1 MNTLKPF
8 TNVPPFIN
16 RAEEIYYLQSWIAE
30 KPKNILFLYGPKSS
44 GKTTLIYRFIEQNLS
59 NGKYDI
65 KQFNLRELLLVNY
78 ESFLRAFFELKHSE
92 QVKET
97 RQYDLKVFKLSVETL
112 KGLESKKLDPFIV
125 MKRELEKSNK
135 KGKRPI
141 IIIDELQALDEVY
154 INGGCEL
161 LNEMFNFFVAMTKES
176 HLCHVVIASSDGYF
190 IERIYQDSKLKKTSE
205 FMEVKYLQKSDV
217 MDWLSDL
224 KTYSKITDYVLSNRQ
239 RQAIWDFFGGS
250 CWEISNFLGN
260 LLNIAHKGQVLD
272 DKFDEILQNKLVFF
286 RSMFVEYAT
295 IEPEKEQLL
304 LKIAGLISI
313 NPGKGF
319 TFSELRSLVEDN
331 IWSISSLK
339 AELNSLVR
347 KNFLSYSPPRAE
359 YALQGRSME
368 LGLLA
373 YVNKFVVHI
382 VLCAEIS
389 WKSQLSKAFP

>member
-1 MNTLKPF
+1 MNALQPF
-8 TNVPPFIN
+8 TKEPAFVN
-16 RAEEIYYLQSWIAE
+16 RRDELDYLQSWISA
-30 KPKNILFLYGPKSS
+30 KPENILFLYGPKSS

-59 NGKYDI
+59 NGMYDI
-65 KQFNLRELLLVNY
+65 KHFNLRELLLVNY
-78 ESFLRAFFELKHSE
+78 ESFLRAFFELKSSE

-112 KGLESKKLDPFIV
+112 KGLESKELDPFIV
-125 MKRELEKSNK
+125 MKRELEKCNK
-135 KGKRPI
+135 KGKRPM
-141 IIIDELQALDEVY
+141 IIIDELQALDEIY
-154 INGGCEL
+154 FNGGREL

-176 HLCHVVIASSDGYF
+176 HLCHVIIASSDGYF
-190 IERIYQDSKLKKTSE
+190 IDRVYQDSKLKKTSE
-205 FMEVKYLQKSDV
+205 LMEVKYLQESDV

-224 KTYSKITDYVLSNRQ
+224 KTYSKITDYVLNNRQ

-272 DKFDEILQNKLVFF
+272 DEFDEMLQNKLVFF

-304 LKIAGLISI
+304 LKIAALISI
-313 NPGKGF
+313 NQAKGF
-319 TFSELRSLVEDN
+319 TFNELRSLVEDN
-331 IWSISSLK
+331 IWSISALR

-347 KNFLSYSPPRAE
+347 KNFLSYAPPRAE

-373 YVNKFVVHI
+373 YVKLI
-382 VLCAEIS
+382 PPGDGA
-389 WKSQLSKAFP
+389 KRTGD

>member
-8 TNVPPFIN
+8 TNIAPFIN
-16 RAEEIYYLQSWIAE
+16 RTGETHFLQSWIAE

-65 KQFNLRELLLVNY
+65 KHFNLRELLLINY
-78 ESFLRAFFELKHSE
+78 ESFLRVFFELKSNE

-112 KGLESKKLDPFIV
+112 KGLKSRELDPFIV
-125 MKRELEKSNK
+125 MKRELEKSNN
-135 KGKRPI
+135 KGKRPL
-141 IIIDELQALDEVY
+141 IIIDELQALDEIY
-154 INGGCEL
+154 FNGGREL

-176 HLCHVVIASSDGYF
+176 HLCHVIIASSDGYF

-205 FMEVKYLQKSDV
+205 FMEIEYLQQADV
-217 MDWLSDL
+217 MDWLSNLDI
-224 KTYSKITDYVLSNRQ
+224 YSKIDQFVLNDRQ
-239 RQAIWDFFGGS
+239 RNAIWNFFGGS

-260 LLNIAHKGQVLD
+260 LLNIAKSGHIAD
-272 DKFDEILQNKLVFF
+272 DKFDKFLKGKLILF

-304 LKIAGLISI
+304 LKMADLIR
-313 NPGKGF
+313 NRTGKGF
-319 TFSELRSLVEDN
+319 MFTDLRCLVDDGVYTV
-331 IWSISSLK
+331 SSLK
-339 AELNSLVR
+339 DELNGLVR

-359 YALQGRSME
+359 YALQGRTME
-368 LGLLA
+368 LGLEA
-373 YVNKFVVHI
+373 YV
-382 VLCAEIS
+382 EILE
-389 WKSQLSKAFP
+389 QKAT

>member
-16 RAEEIYYLQSWIAE
+16 RAEEIHYLQSWIAE

-65 KQFNLRELLLVNY
+65 KHFNLRELLLVNY
-78 ESFLRAFFELKHSE
+78 KSFLRAFFELKSSE

-112 KGLESKKLDPFIV
+112 KRLESKELDPFIV

-135 KGKRPI
+135 KGKRPV
-141 IIIDELQALDEVY
+141 IIIDELQALDEIY
-154 INGGCEL
+154 FNGGREL

-176 HLCHVVIASSDGYF
+176 HLCHVLIASSDGYF

-205 FMEVKYLQKSDV
+205 LMEVKYLQESDV

-224 KTYSKITDYVLSNRQ
+224 KTYSKITDYVLNNRQ
-239 RQAIWDFFGGS
+239 RHAIWDFFGGS

-272 DKFDEILQNKLVFF
+272 NEFDEILQNKLVFF

-304 LKIAGLISI
+304 LKIAALISI
-313 NPGKGF
+313 NQAKGF
-319 TFSELRSLVEDN
+319 TFNELRSLVEDN
-331 IWSISSLK
+331 IWSISALR
-339 AELNSLVR
+339 AELNSLVQ
-347 KNFLSYSPPRAE
+347 KNFLSYAPPRAE

-373 YVNKFVVHI
+373 YVKLI
-382 VLCAEIS
+382 PPGDGA
-389 WKSQLSKAFP
+389 KRTGD

>member
-16 RAEEIYYLQSWIAE
+16 RSEEIHYLQSWIAE

-65 KQFNLRELLLVNY
+65 KHFNLRELLLINY
-78 ESFLRAFFELKHSE
+78 ESFLRAFFEVKSSE

-112 KGLESKKLDPFIV
+112 KLLESKELDPFIV
-125 MKRELEKSNK
+125 MKRELEKCNK
-135 KGKRPI
+135 KGTRPM
-141 IIIDELQALDEVY
+141 IIIDELQALDEIY
-154 INGGCEL
+154 FNGGREL

-205 FMEVKYLQKSDV
+205 LMEVKYLQESDV

-224 KTYSKITDYVLSNRQ
+224 KTYSKITDYVLNNRQ

-272 DKFDEILQNKLVFF
+272 DEFDEMLKNKLVFF

-304 LKIAGLISI
+304 LKIAALISI
-313 NPGKGF
+313 NQAKGF
-319 TFSELRSLVEDN
+319 TFNELRSLVEDN
-331 IWSISSLK
+331 IWSISALR

-347 KNFLSYSPPRAE
+347 KNFLSYAPPRAE

-373 YVNKFVVHI
+373 YVKLI
-382 VLCAEIS
+382 PPGDGAKRTLD
-389 WKSQLSKAFP
+389 